1 MNSGVVN
8 LAGSLSKDRYDTVD
22 LFEYDKSV
30 RNEYAVICGID
41 EAGRGPLAGDVYA
54 AAVILPDDVII
65 DGINDSKKLTEKKRE
80 ALFDVICEKAVSYCI
95 ATASVEEI
103 DNINILNAAMLAMK
117 RAYEGLSVKPDAA
130 FIDGNKTPELDI
142 PAFSVIKGDATSA
155 SIAAASILAKVARDR
170 YMKELAE
177 KYPQYCFDKH
187 KGYGTKLHYEM
198 LDKYGASDIHRKS
211 FLVKYY
217 NEKNKQ

>member
-1 MNSGVVN
+1 M
-8 LAGSLSKDRYDTVD
+8 AGSLSKGRNDTVD

-65 DGINDSKKLTEKKRE
+65 EGINDSKKLTEKKRE

-117 RAYEGLSVKPDAA
+117 RACEGLSVKPDAA